1 MRIEILRQ
9 VMISGEPVSAGS
21 FVEVSEAD
29 GNLLVGSGKA
39 VVAPAVEKP
48 APVEVTEEPKPAPA
62 PVKPAKRA
70 KTVTSEFPTKD

>member
-1 MRIEILRQ
+1 
-9 VMISGEPVSAGS
+9 MISGEPVSAGS

-39 VVAPAVEKP
+39 VIAAAVEKP
-48 APVEVTEEPKPAPA
+48 VPVEVTEEPKPAAPA
-62 PVKPAKRA
+62 KPVKRA

>member
-9 VMISGEPVSAGS
+9 VMISGEPVTAGS

-29 GNLLVGSGKA
+29 GNLLIGSGKA
-39 VVAPAVEKP
+39 VIAPVVEKP
-48 APVEVTEEPKPAPA
+48 APVEVTEEPVPA
-62 PVKPAKRA
+62 PVVKPVRKA

>member
-9 VMISGEPVSAGS
+9 VMISGESVSAGS

-48 APVEVTEEPKPAPA
+48 APVEVTEEPKPAPT
-62 PVKPAKRA
+62 PVKSSRRAAKPAP
-70 KTVTSEFPTKD
+70 SFED

>member
-9 VMISGEPVSAGS
+9 VMISGEPVQAGS
-21 FVEVSEAD
+21 FVEVTEAD

-48 APVEVTEEPKPAPA
+48 APVEVTEEPAPAPA
-62 PVKPAKRA
+62 VKPVRKA

>member
-9 VMISGEPVSAGS
+9 VMISGESVGAGS
-21 FVEVSEAD
+21 FVEVSESD

-48 APVEVTEEPKPAPA
+48 VPVEVTEEPKPAPA
-62 PVKPAKRA
+62 PVKSGRKAVKPAP
-70 KTVTSEFPTKD
+70 SIED

>member
-9 VMISGEPVSAGS
+9 VMISGESVSAGS

-48 APVEVTEEPKPAPA
+48 APVEVTEEPKLAPTPMKSSRRAAKPAP
-62 PVKPAKRA
+62 
-70 KTVTSEFPTKD
+70 SIED

>member
-9 VMISGEPVSAGS
+9 VMISGESVSAGS

-62 PVKPAKRA
+62 PVKSGRKAVKPAP
-70 KTVTSEFPTKD
+70 SIED

>member
-9 VMISGEPVSAGS
+9 VMISGESVEAGS
-21 FVEVSEAD
+21 FIEVSEAD

-39 VVAPAVEKP
+39 VVAPAVEEP

-62 PVKPAKRA
+62 KPVKRA

>member
-1 MRIEILRQ
+1 MRVEILGP
-9 VMISGEPVSAGS
+9 VMISGESVAAGS

-39 VVAPAVEKP
+39 AIAVAVEKP

-62 PVKPAKRA
+62 PVKPGRKA

>member
-1 MRIEILRQ
+1 
-9 VMISGEPVSAGS
+9 MISGEPVSAGS

-29 GNLLVGSGKA
+29 GNLLVGGGKA

-62 PVKPAKRA
+62 KPARKA

>member
-9 VMISGEPVSAGS
+9 VMISGESVSAGS
-21 FVEVSEAD
+21 FVEVSESD

-48 APVEVTEEPKPAPA
+48 VPVEVTEEPKPAPA
-62 PVKPAKRA
+62 PVKSGRKAVKPAP
-70 KTVTSEFPTKD
+70 SIED

>member
-1 MRIEILRQ
+1 
-9 VMISGEPVSAGS
+9 MISGEPVSAGS

-39 VVAPAVEKP
+39 VVAAAVEKP
-48 APVEVTEEPKPAPA
+48 APVEVTEEPKPAPVPA
-62 PVKPAKRA
+62 KPAKRA

>member
-1 MRIEILRQ
+1 
-9 VMISGEPVSAGS
+9 MISGEPVAAGS

-39 VVAPAVEKP
+39 VIAVAVEKP
-48 APVEVTEEPKPAPA
+48 VPVEVTEELKPVA
-62 PVKPAKRA
+62 PVKPVKRA

>member
-9 VMISGEPVSAGS
+9 VMISGESVSAGS
-21 FVEVSEAD
+21 FIEVSESD

-48 APVEVTEEPKPAPA
+48 VPVEVTEEPKP
-62 PVKPAKRA
+62 VKPARKA
-70 KTVTSEFPTKD
+70 VKPAPSLED